1 MTASEL
7 LYSVDGKVRLDV
19 KLDLSTLT
27 ITSIFGG
34 KDIVDMIF
42 RFSGLDNEIL
52 NKPARIWEPVGGFTY
67 VVVGMEDFKKKKGK
81 KK

>member
-19 KLDLSTLT
+19 KLGVSTLT
-27 ITSIFGG
+27 IKSIAGGTSI
-34 KDIVDMIF
+34 VDAIF

-52 NKPARIWEPVGGFTY
+52 NAPARIKEPLGDFT
-67 VVVGMEDFKKKKGK
+67 VVLVDMEDAKKMKDRKK
-81 KK
+81 

>member
-19 KLDLSTLT
+19 KLGVSTLT
-27 ITSIFGG
+27 IKSIVGGTSI
-34 KDIVDMIF
+34 VDTIF

-52 NKPARIWEPVGGFTY
+52 NAPARIKEPI
-67 VVVGMEDFKKKKGK
+67 EDFTVVFVDMGDAKKMKDRKK
-81 KK
+81 